1 MGYTDGYKKTS
12 STKRAG
18 DKSHFFSEIVSSFSG
33 KNGSENSLTI
43 KNQHVSNDKYLKLYR
58 IKSNLVDYNQDNIEN
73 SLSFTREDENFFL
86 GVNASIYENL
96 KENYNDKYEYILP
109 EITFDKNLVSNDFI
123 GNLDLQSNLK
133 VRNYDTNKTSKFFI
147 NDLDWNFKNFNS
159 NSGLTGKLIG
169 KVKNINYEAKNITT
183 LKETTVNELHGAL
196 GYLTK
201 LELFKKNKDS
211 SESSLIPKLLLR
223 YAPGSMRKEESGSRM
238 DPSAIFSLDR
248 LNNQNNFESGS
259 SATLGFDYELT
270 SKDKELVVS
279 MGQVFNAENNK
290 KMHSKTSLDQKISD
304 LVGTSSLKIN
314 DNVKFKYNFSLD
326 HNYND
331 FNYNEVSAL
340 MNFDFFDINFDYIQE
355 KKHLGNEEYFKNQN
369 RFQR

>member
-1 MGYTDGYKKTS
+1 MLHDSKKKAIYYDNALVKIYDIPIFYFPKLSHPDPNVDRRSGFLTPSFTDTKNLGSGLSIPYYWAIGGNRDFTFTNKIYADENPLFLGEYRHAFKNSNLIFDMGYTDGYKKTS

-18 DKSHFFSEIVSSFSG
+18 DKSHFFPEIVSSFSG

-223 YAPGSMRKEESGSRM
+223 YAPKKYEKRGEWIKNG
-238 DPSAIFSLDR
+238 PFGYFCLDR
-248 LNNQNNFESGS
+248 LNNQNNF
-259 SATLGFDYELT
+259 
-270 SKDKELVVS
+270 
-279 MGQVFNAENNK
+279 
-290 KMHSKTSLDQKISD
+290 
-304 LVGTSSLKIN
+304 
-314 DNVKFKYNFSLD
+314 
-326 HNYND
+326 
-331 FNYNEVSAL
+331 
-340 MNFDFFDINFDYIQE
+340 
-355 KKHLGNEEYFKNQN
+355 
-369 RFQR
+369 